1 MKCPACGTWY
11 PDQKLFCLSCGDLL
25 SHKDGKV
32 RLGEY
37 LLLEKIGQGGVGVV
51 YRARHE
57 GINQDVAIKLLN
69 HNSFGDAQHMQRFK
83 REMRLHQ
90 KLEHPNII
98 HLIDVL
104 DEGKVMALVMELLR
118 GCSLKEYVIHKD
130 ALPLGEIVYVAQA
143 VLSALEVAHQ
153 QDIIHRDLKPSN
165 IFLTDQGDVR
175 LMDFG
180 LAKSTTSS
188 DDITASGITVG
199 TYLYMAP
206 EQILGK
212 EIGAFTDL
220 YAFGIVLYR
229 MATGILPFMSTGGG
243 EFEIMEKQVRHKA
256 EHPQKINPK
265 IPDALDALIMDLLHK
280 QPQQRPKDCA
290 EVLARIKQL
299 GEPERVSIDLADMQ
313 SEQSTIS
320 TLSDLNQMVME
331 QEESTAAAAVEA
343 AEIEENSMTDTISY
357 NSLLGTFLI
366 ESPAAPESPPF
377 DMRHPPA
384 LSRDTLKHLRK
395 AIAQIPPLPEVWHQV
410 QAIFDDI
417 ESSPADLAKVIAQDA
432 VLTASILEICNS
444 AAYLPVGA
452 KPVTDVAL
460 ALARVGMGG
469 AEALI
474 LGEIIPEFGGIK
486 KSSKNVRRLWFHGQA
501 IAMIASTLSDYSQV
515 VDSQSATMFGLLHDI
530 GKLVILHAEPTDKL
544 DTLSQT
550 IAAGKDVLSAELDV
564 LGYSHI
570 DAGMMLALH
579 WKLPRKVHRFIYYHH
594 FPCWQNPQSWPPDI
608 QASTMLIHI
617 SHLCLSSLLAEEHQ
631 DVRGVQVL
639 SEPLGH
645 VHDGIWQDNFRSHVP
660 GSESILRKPL
670 HLPIT
675 DASVYSQLRVLVGR
689 LQQSFSDLYPAS
701 SS

>member
-25 SHKDGKV
+25 SSKDGKV

-37 LLLEKIGQGGVGVV
+37 VLLEKIGQGGVGVV

-57 GINQDVAIKLLN
+57 GINQEVAIKLLN
-69 HNSFGDAQHMQRFK
+69 QSSFGDTQHMQRFK
-83 REMRLHQ
+83 RETRLHE

-104 DEGKVMALVMELLR
+104 EEGEVMALVMELLR
-118 GCSLKEYVIHKD
+118 GCSLKEYVIHRGE
-130 ALPLGEIVYVAQA
+130 LPLGEIIYVAQA
-143 VLSALEVAHQ
+143 VLSALQVAHQ

-165 IFLTDQGDVR
+165 IFLTDAGDVR

-180 LAKSTTSS
+180 LAKSTTSNE
-188 DDITASGITVG
+188 DITASGITVG

-243 EFEIMEKQVRHKA
+243 EFEIMEKQVRHQA
-256 EHPQKINPK
+256 EHPKKLNPN
-265 IPDALDALIMDLLHK
+265 IPDALDDLIMDLLHK
-280 QPQQRPKDCA
+280 TPQQRPKDCA
-290 EVLARIKQL
+290 EVMSRIEAL

-313 SEQSTIS
+313 SEGSSVS
-320 TLSDLNQMVME
+320 TLSDLNQIVME
-331 QEESTAAAAVEA
+331 QEESTL
-343 AEIEENSMTDTISY
+343 AEIEAQEESITDTISY
-357 NSLLGTFLI
+357 NTLLGTFFI

-384 LSRDTLKHLRK
+384 LSRDTLAHLRK
-395 AIAQIPPLPEVWHQV
+395 SIAKIPPLPEVWYQV
-410 QAIFDDI
+410 QVIFDDI

-432 VLTASILEICNS
+432 VLTVSILEICNS

-474 LGEIIPEFGGIK
+474 LGEIIPEFGGI
-486 KSSKNVRRLWFHGQA
+486 
-501 IAMIASTLSDYSQV
+501 
-515 VDSQSATMFGLLHDI
+515 
-530 GKLVILHAEPTDKL
+530 
-544 DTLSQT
+544 
-550 IAAGKDVLSAELDV
+550 
-564 LGYSHI
+564 
-570 DAGMMLALH
+570 
-579 WKLPRKVHRFIYYHH
+579 
-594 FPCWQNPQSWPPDI
+594 
-608 QASTMLIHI
+608 
-617 SHLCLSSLLAEEHQ
+617 
-631 DVRGVQVL
+631 
-639 SEPLGH
+639 
-645 VHDGIWQDNFRSHVP
+645 
-660 GSESILRKPL
+660 
-670 HLPIT
+670 
-675 DASVYSQLRVLVGR
+675 
-689 LQQSFSDLYPAS
+689 
-701 SS
+701 

>member
-25 SHKDGKV
+25 SNKDGKV

-57 GINQDVAIKLLN
+57 GINQEVAIKLLN
-69 HNSFGDAQHMQRFK
+69 HSSFGDTQHMQRFK
-83 REMRLHQ
+83 REMRLHE

-104 DEGKVMALVMELLR
+104 EEGEVMALVMELLR
-118 GCSLKEYVIHKD
+118 GCSLKEYVIHKGEM
-130 ALPLGEIVYVAQA
+130 PLGEIIYVAKA
-143 VLSALEVAHQ
+143 VLSALAVAHEQ
-153 QDIIHRDLKPSN
+153 NIIHRDLKPSN
-165 IFLTDQGDVR
+165 IFLTDQGEVR

-180 LAKSTTSS
+180 LAKSTTSN
-188 DDITASGITVG
+188 DDITGSGITVG

-243 EFEIMEKQVRHKA
+243 EFEIMEKQVRHQA
-256 EHPQKINPK
+256 EHPKKLNSN
-265 IPDALDALIMDLLHK
+265 IPDALDDLIMHLLQK
-280 QPQQRPKDCA
+280 TPEKRPKDCA
-290 EVLARIKQL
+290 EVMSCIEAL
-299 GEPERVSIDLADMQ
+299 GEPQRVSVDLADMQ
-313 SEQSTIS
+313 KGEGTVS
-320 TLSDLNQMVME
+320 TLSDLNQTVME
-331 QEESTAAAAVEA
+331 QEQSTAAMIEAEEEEVE
-343 AEIEENSMTDTISY
+343 EDITDTISY
-357 NSLLGTFLI
+357 NTLLGAFLI

-384 LSRDTLKHLRK
+384 LSRDTLTHLRK
-395 AIAQIPPLPEVWHQV
+395 AIAKIPPLPEVWYEV

-432 VLTASILEICNS
+432 VLTANILEICNS
-444 AAYLPVGA
+444 AAYLPAGA

-486 KSSKNVRRLWFHGQA
+486 KSSKYVRRLWFHGQA

-530 GKLVILHAEPTDKL
+530 GKLVILHAEPDDKL
-544 DTLSQT
+544 DKLKSE
-550 IAAGKDVLSAELDV
+550 IHAGKDVLSAELDV

-594 FPCWQNPQSWPPDI
+594 FPCWQSPQSWPPDI

-631 DVRGVQVL
+631 DVRGMQVL
-639 SEPLGH
+639 AAPLSH

-660 GSESILRKPL
+660 GSESIMRKPL
-670 HLPIT
+670 NLPIT
-675 DASVYSQLRVLVGR
+675 DASLYSQLRVQVER
-689 LQQSFSDLYPAS
+689 LQQAFPDLYSDA
-701 SS
+701 